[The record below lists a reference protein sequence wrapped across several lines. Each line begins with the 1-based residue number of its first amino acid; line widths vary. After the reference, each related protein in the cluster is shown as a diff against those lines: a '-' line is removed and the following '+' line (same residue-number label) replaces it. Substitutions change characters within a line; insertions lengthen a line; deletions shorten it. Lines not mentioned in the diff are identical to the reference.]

1 MPRGERMR
9 RNLRKFFRGQEREV
23 LALIERNKAGRQS
36 GEIDSRIIDSRI
48 IAENLERPHR
58 PTVGKGVGRVF
69 VAIERWL
76 THNASRELQEELW
89 DNKPVVEMFVAEEGR
104 AVIGRVGASDV
115 VFEVTDPNVS
125 KAIDKLVLKFGKA
138 TNATTSKALGKAI
151 KELRA
156 EIRAGLEAGE
166 AITQLTKRVQTVFD
180 SASQYRA
187 RQIAMTESNRAVH
200 LGQQLGAEASG
211 VVVGKQW
218 VASTDG
224 CPYCMALNG
233 RQIALRESFV
243 HTPEPGPYSETPF
256 PPAHPNCRCDM
267 IEIIGR
273 PKALTPGPSPRGRG
287 ERRRGWVGLR
297 RARAGCSPKPPHFL
311 NWYDDAPGNS
321 GG

>member
-1 MPRGERMR
+1 MPRGERIR
-9 RNLRKFFRGQEREV
+9 KNLQKFFRGQEREL
-23 LALIERNKAGRQS
+23 LALIQKHKSVR
-36 GEIDSRIIDSRI
+36 
-48 IAENLERPHR
+48 
-58 PTVGKGVGRVF
+58 KGVGRVF
-69 VAIERWL
+69 VAVERWL

-89 DNKPVVEMFVAEEGR
+89 DNKPVVELFVAEEGR

-138 TNATTSKALGKAI
+138 TNATTSRALGTAV

-156 EIRAGLEAGE
+156 EIRAGLDAGE
-166 AITQLTKRVQTVFD
+166 AITQLTKRVEKVFD
-180 SASQYRA
+180 HASTDRA
-187 RQIAMTESNRAVH
+187 RRIAMTESNRAVH

-273 PKALTPGPSPRGRG
+273 ARNS
-287 ERRRGWVGLR
+287 RRRGWVGLR
-297 RARAGCSPKPPHFL
+297 RARAGCSPKQPHFL
-311 NWYDDAPGNS
+311 NWYDDAPGLA